1 MIPLALGA
9 GALLGAFTQ
18 LTPWA
23 FLGLLAGLGLPQSAR
38 WLGLGAYILVTLHL
52 GLAKDPWASQIG
64 QWVRIEGTLQAGF
77 LYTPQGRLYVHYFP
91 NLQDGRYVLE
101 GHLLRP
107 SNKRNPGGFDQQTWL
122 RGLGVTAVLRARQVV
137 HYEPLP
143 ADSHQWLQ
151 KQLVAGLSA
160 PVTALVTAL
169 TLGERRELG
178 EAYEA
183 FQQAGLAHALALSGL
198 HVAILTGFFVILLY
212 PLGRWRYP
220 VTLLLLLLYLWL
232 VGPQP
237 SLVRAVIMAGF
248 VLMGLF
254 MGHGRVAVLPALSL
268 ALFIQ
273 LLLEPHT
280 LFSLSAQLSYLAV
293 LGMALVLP
301 RLPRLEGW
309 KQWVWSSVSV
319 TLAAQ
324 ILILPLLLHHFHQLP
339 LVSPVANLLV
349 LPLLSL
355 LVPLGFLK
363 LLMGGLLAGPT
374 EFLGSLV
381 LGLVGWLSKG
391 PSLRWGEITPLGFSL
406 YYLGLL
412 PLLLGLYGRLHW
424 PHAAGLAATAMLA
437 SILSNY
443 PPRAELWQLDVGQG
457 DAILLRLP
465 GRVEIL
471 VDGGRDWAYPRL
483 EQALRALGVDD
494 LDLLI
499 ATHPDGDHVEA
510 QLKVVRDFP
519 VGALV
524 SGPRAQGVAL
534 DDALHL
540 AARQRGIP
548 VFFARRGSQ
557 LTLTGA
563 RLHFLGPQGDE
574 LEDNERS
581 LVFVLEYKNHKILFT
596 GDAPVSAEVHW
607 PAEKVDILKVGHHG
621 SETSTSDHLLQ
632 HFRPKLALIG
642 VGNNPYGHP
651 SRAVLE
657 RLNQYGVQIRRT
669 DIEGAI
675 RIPLP

>member
-1 MIPLALGA
+1 MIPFALGA
-9 GALLGAFTQ
+9 GALLGALSQ

-38 WLGLGAYILVTLHL
+38 WLGLGAYILITLHL
-52 GLAKDPWASQIG
+52 GLAQDPWASQIG
-64 QWVRIEGTLQAGF
+64 QWLRIEGTLRGGF
-77 LYTPQGRLYVHYFP
+77 LHTPQGRLYVHYFP
-91 NLQDGRYVLE
+91 KLQDGRYVLE

-122 RGLGVTAVLRARQVV
+122 RGLGVTAVLRAQRVV

-143 ADSHQWLQ
+143 PDPRQRLQ
-151 KQLVAGLSA
+151 KQLVAGLSPSVA
-160 PVTALVTAL
+160 ALLAAL
-169 TLGERRELG
+169 TLGERRDLG
-178 EAYEA
+178 EAYTE
-183 FQQAGLAHALALSGL
+183 FQQAGLAHTLALSGL
-198 HVAILTGFFVILLY
+198 HVAILTGFFVLLLY

-220 VTLLLLLLYLWL
+220 AALLLLLLYLWL

-254 MGHGRVAVLPALSL
+254 IGSGRVAVLPALSL

-273 LLLEPHT
+273 LLLEPRT

-301 RLPRLEGW
+301 HLPRLEGW

-339 LVSPVANLLV
+339 LISPVANLLV

-363 LLMGGLLAGPT
+363 LLVGGLLAGPI
-374 EFLGSLV
+374 EILGSLV
-381 LGLVGWLSKG
+381 LGLVGWLSEG
-391 PSLRWGEITPLGFSL
+391 PLLRWGEITPVGFIL

-412 PLLLGLYGRLHW
+412 PLLLGLYGRLRW
-424 PHAAGLAATAMLA
+424 THAAGLTATAALT
-437 SILSNY
+437 SILSSY
-443 PPRAELWQLDVGQG
+443 IPRAELWQLDVGQG

-499 ATHPDGDHVEA
+499 ATHPDGDHVGA
-510 QLKVVRDFP
+510 LLKVIGNFP

-524 SGPRAQGVAL
+524 TGPRVQGVAL
-534 DDALHL
+534 DDALHR

-548 VFFARRGSQ
+548 IFSARRGSQ
-557 LTLTGA
+557 LTLAGA
-563 RLHFLGPQGDE
+563 RLRFLGPQGDE
-574 LEDNERS
+574 VEDNERS

-596 GDAPVSAEVHW
+596 GDAPTSAEVRW
-607 PAEKVDILKVGHHG
+607 PTEKVDILKVGHHG

-642 VGNNPYGHP
+642 VGSNPYGHP

-675 RIPLP
+675 RILLP